1 MNFGTVIA
9 GIVMD
14 FLICLAVVTNFPQE
28 SSAATILMCVGVVMI
43 VRTAFKAF
51 VLVFKPEW
59 ISL

>member
-9 GIVMD
+9 GIAMD
-14 FLICLAVVTNFPQE
+14 FLICLAVVANFPQE
-28 SSAATILMCVGVVMI
+28 SSTMTVLVCVGVIMM

-59 ISL
+59 IV